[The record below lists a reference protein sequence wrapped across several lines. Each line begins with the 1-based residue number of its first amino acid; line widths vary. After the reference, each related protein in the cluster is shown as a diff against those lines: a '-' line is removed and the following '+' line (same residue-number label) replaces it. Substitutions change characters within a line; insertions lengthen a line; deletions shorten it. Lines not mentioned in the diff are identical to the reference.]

1 MENFGGGGEIL
12 TIKFPACETGYTSY
26 GCSMVSAGG
35 CGIQLFSVYIVSWK
49 INLYICHNILKN
61 NDGRY

>member
-12 TIKFPACETGYTSY
+12 TIKFPVCETGYTSY

-35 CGIQLFSVYIVSWK
+35 GKLSFAWRWLWHTIIFC
-49 INLYICHNILKN
+49 LY
-61 NDGRY
+61 R